1 MRTCIILR
9 FFLVVVLGSTVVGC
23 MSLEQMAP
31 SVGPQF
37 ESLAIKRDIPMAF
50 LESGR
55 QVYLV
60 DCSRCH
66 SIEPIHRYSTTRWQD
81 IIPRMAHKSK
91 LDHSKSAALRA
102 YILAVSDLSD
112 GGRGLN

>member
-1 MRTCIILR
+1 MPKYKPFIYIWVIL
-9 FFLVVVLGSTVVGC
+9 LGPTVVGC
-23 MSLEQMAP
+23 LSIEQMAP

-37 ESLAIKRDIPMAF
+37 ESVAIKRDTSMAL

-66 SIEPIHRYSTTRWQD
+66 SVEPIRRYTMTKWQD
-81 IIPRMAHKSK
+81 IIPRMAQKSK
-91 LDHSKSAALRA
+91 LSDSKSAALRA
-102 YILAVSDLSD
+102 YIVAVNDLSQ
-112 GGRGLN
+112 RESELN